1 MRGLRKPALAACVLA
16 LTQFTGACSHL
27 EQMESDFA
35 QTWETPPV
43 EVTPAEPALTSAMTE
58 QTFAELDKKLAGLSA
73 DKDCRS
79 IVRISARMLAFNPGY
94 APAEM
99 KWAACDYSDKDY
111 AGARI
116 RYLRIVENQPSVA
129 AHLGLGLS
137 EFRLGN
143 AEEARTNL
151 RLAEENP
158 DSPSWEAANVLGF
171 LDDQDQKWETAE
183 AHYLKAAQLAPKD
196 GSALNNLGMSYM
208 RQQRYVD
215 ASSAFARSVQAQ
227 PTLQVARL
235 NLRIA
240 QAMAGRIATALS
252 GASEQDKAVVM
263 NSLGVAALAGGNNG
277 AAKSYFEAALNLSP
291 SFYSNAYSNLE
302 LAAAASK

>member
-1 MRGLRKPALAACVLA
+1 MPGLRKLALAASALA
-16 LTQFTGACSHL
+16 LTQLTGACTHL
-27 EQMESDFA
+27 EQMETDFA

-43 EVTPAEPALTSAMTE
+43 EVNPSEPVVAAAMTE
-58 QTFAELDKKLAGLSA
+58 GSFAELEKKLAGLSA
-73 DKDCRS
+73 DKECRS
-79 IVRISARMLAFNPGY
+79 IVRISARMLSFKAGF
-94 APAEM
+94 APAEQ
-99 KWAACDYSDKDY
+99 KWAECDYHDRDY

-116 RYLRIVENQPSVA
+116 RYLRIVESQPSMA

-143 AEEARTNL
+143 SEEARKYL
-151 RLAEENP
+151 QLAAENA

-171 LDDQDQKWETAE
+171 LDDQDQQWEGAE
-183 AHYLKAAQLAPKD
+183 KHYLKAAELAPRD

-208 RQQRYVD
+208 RQQRYAD
-215 ASSAFARSVQAQ
+215 AATAFSRSIQAQ
-227 PTLQVARL
+227 PGLQVARL

-240 QAMAGRIATALS
+240 QAMAGRTATALS

-263 NSLGVAALAGGNNG
+263 NSLGVAALAGGDSG
-277 AAKSYFEAALNLSP
+277 AAKTYFEAALNLSP